1 MVSLGRNKSIAV
13 GKLPVGKTLRR
24 INFFYSPPNEYVFAK
39 LYYTGN
45 MSFGKVM
52 RSFAKRAGYSLSE
65 YGLSKNG
72 EKVSYNFTDE
82 RSIFQFL
89 NMRYVR
95 PHKRKHGGVAAAAW
109 QRPSSMTSKTIS
121 KEKMRSKKAGSSGIS
136 HLQLKYDHCYES
148 DDSDFQTIAPV
159 KKKISKRRK
168 ASLLDDHGESKE
180 TNNNTA
186 PAFRNSELVLK
197 KLVPVVKKDRTATF
211 LRKLRN
217 MV

>member
-1 MVSLGRNKSIAV
+1 
-13 GKLPVGKTLRR
+13 
-24 INFFYSPPNEYVFAK
+24 
-39 LYYTGN
+39 
-45 MSFGKVM
+45 M

-65 YGLSKNG
+65 YGLSKKG

-109 QRPSSMTSKTIS
+109 QRPSLVTDKTIS

-168 ASLLDDHGESKE
+168 AGLLDDHGESKE

-186 PAFRNSELVLK
+186 PAFKNSELVLK
-197 KLVPVVKKDRTATF
+197 KLVPVVKNDRTAV
-211 LRKLRN
+211 LPRKLRN